1 MEIYAFL
8 TNNIV
13 FLKCLKASL
22 RCRPSHFRQRSC
34 PRVDASR
41 RVGGLRTSRR
51 PEVNSSLVVASVHA
65 QAIAVSAIH
74 GHSVAKA
81 ESKATHHAHAIGHAE
96 SHSVSVSQSHHSHA
110 SVAVEGL

>member
-1 MEIYAFL
+1 MVIYAFL
-8 TNNIV
+8 TNNVV

-51 PEVNSSLVVASVHA
+51 PEVNVSLVVASVHA

-74 GHSVAKA
+74 GQSVAEA
-81 ESKATHHAHAIGHAE
+81 ESIATHHAHAIGHAVSNSV
-96 SHSVSVSQSHHSHA
+96 SHSHSHQA
-110 SVAVEGL
+110 ITSVEGL